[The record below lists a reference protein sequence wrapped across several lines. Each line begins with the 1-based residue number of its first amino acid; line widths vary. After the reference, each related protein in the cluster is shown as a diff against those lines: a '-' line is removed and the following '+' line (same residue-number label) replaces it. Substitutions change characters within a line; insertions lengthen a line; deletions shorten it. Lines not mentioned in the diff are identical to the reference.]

1 MKREVIFEKEKFQEA
16 FKNNFY
22 LTEEWANFCSEVTGI
37 KLTERT
43 ILNKRIFLLKRKNI
57 SISNYDDK
65 LAEAMKK
72 EKISFMRVLPEVNS
86 QSKMPSFLGYSL
98 FLKKSYDE
106 AVKNYKRSFRDALKQ
121 GRKYEHKLE
130 ILEGADKKLIK
141 DIYKIYVAQMRRLN
155 SFVFPISFLEKLI
168 KLPSSLIF
176 ILKYNKKIIA
186 YSLCF
191 QYEDNLY
198 ASLGGGN
205 PQMFKIRPSNK
216 LYDELIKY
224 ACDNK
229 LNLHLG
235 IGERG
240 AGFSLFKEKAGALNY
255 KCERY
260 PDDEKILA
268 FLSHFLKFK
277 LTGSI
282 LFTVSR
288 LFPNKILYANMPFT

>member
-1 MKREVIFEKEKFQEA
+1 MRGEVSFQEEKFREA
-16 FKNNFY
+16 FKHNFY

-37 KLTERT
+37 KLTKRT
-43 ILNKRIFLLKRKNI
+43 ILNERIFLLKRKNI
-57 SISNYDDK
+57 SISNYDDR
-65 LAEAMKK
+65 LAKSMKG

-86 QSKMPSFLGYSL
+86 QSKMPSFVEYSL
-98 FLKKSYDE
+98 LLKRPYEE

-121 GRKYEHKLE
+121 GRKYKHELMIIRERDNKVLE
-130 ILEGADKKLIK
+130 EV
-141 DIYKIYVAQMRRLN
+141 YKVYTLQMLRLN
-155 SFVFPISFLEKLI
+155 SVVFPASFFEKLLN
-168 KLPSSLIF
+168 LPYSLLF
-176 ILKYNKKIIA
+176 VLRYNKKIIA
-186 YSLCF
+186 YSFCF

-229 LNLHLG
+229 LNLHFGL
-235 IGERG
+235 GERE

-260 PDDEKILA
+260 PNDESLIKPLRKLFELKITGT
-268 FLSHFLKFK
+268 FLRF
-277 LTGSI
+277 
-282 LFTVSR
+282 VSKR
-288 LFPNKILYANMPFT
+288 FPNKILYIAMPFT